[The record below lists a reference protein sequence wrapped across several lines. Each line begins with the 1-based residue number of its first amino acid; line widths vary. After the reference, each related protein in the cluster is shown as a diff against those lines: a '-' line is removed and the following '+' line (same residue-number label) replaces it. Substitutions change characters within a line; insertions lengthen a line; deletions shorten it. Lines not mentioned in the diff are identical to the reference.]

1 MRSKNHPGAT
11 SATRTNGFTLV
22 ELLVVIAII
31 GLLIALLLPAV
42 QASRES
48 SRRSRCQNNLKQLS
62 LGLATYTSAR
72 GGLPPSFVDNVKAG
86 MSSFAAADNAP
97 GFAWSA
103 LILPFVEQAPL
114 WDRLQAATNGGT
126 VNWQAAGSAAT
137 SIASLPVGVFECS
150 ANEGSGKPNTK
161 RDHFRTGVA
170 YGQNNY
176 GPNSGSAANRS
187 TMEELITVWGIP
199 AGDAPALWAASA
211 GVFAISDR
219 STNVKPAAITDGL
232 SKTLMLAERSSTTE
246 TGGSSCGGL
255 PCDNPGG
262 IWIGPQLMQAI
273 AGWSAGMVTH
283 DVETYG
289 GGDVAYMINR
299 SGYSWGDD
307 WSNSSPHA
315 GGGMNASMCDGSV
328 RWISESISMTTY
340 SRLRSKA
347 EGVNAVDF

>member
-1 MRSKNHPGAT
+1 MRPKNT
-11 SATRTNGFTLV
+11 SVTGMGGFTLV

-42 QASRES
+42 QSTREA

-62 LGLATYTSAR
+62 LGLVTYVSAR
-72 GGLPPSFVDNVKAG
+72 GGLPPSILDNMKAG
-86 MSSFAAADNAP
+86 MSSFAPADNAP

-114 WDRLQAATNGGT
+114 WDRLQTATNGGT
-126 VNWQAAGSAAT
+126 VNWQSAGSAAT
-137 SIASLPVGVFECS
+137 SLASLPVNVFECS
-150 ANEGSGKPNTK
+150 SNEGSGQPNTK
-161 RDHFRTGVA
+161 RDHFQTGTA

-187 TMEELITVWGIP
+187 TMEELVTIWGIP
-199 AGDAPALWAASA
+199 VADAPALWAASA
-211 GVFAISDR
+211 GVFAISNR
-219 STNVKPAAITDGL
+219 TVAMKPAAITDGL
-232 SKTLMLAERSSTTE
+232 SKTQMLAERSSTSE

-262 IWIGPQLMQAI
+262 LWIGPQLMRAI

-299 SGYSWGDD
+299 SAYTWGDD
-307 WSNSSPHA
+307 WSNGSPHA
-315 GGGMNASMCDGSV
+315 GGMNASMCDGSV
-328 RWISESISMTTY
+328 RWISENIDMTTY
-340 SRLRSKA
+340 TRLRTKA
-347 EGVNAVDF
+347 EGTSAGDF

>member
-1 MRSKNHPGAT
+1 MRSKHQPGV
-11 SATRTNGFTLV
+11 SSVTRGNGFTLV

-42 QASRES
+42 QSTRES
-48 SRRSRCQNNLKQLS
+48 SRRSRCQNNLKQLG
-62 LGLATYTSAR
+62 LGLLNYTSAR
-72 GGLPPSFVDNVKAG
+72 GALPPSILDNVKAG
-86 MSSFAAADNAP
+86 MSSPAPADNAP

-137 SIASLPVGVFECS
+137 SIARLPVGVFECS
-150 ANEGSGKPNTK
+150 SNEGAGKPNTK
-161 RDHFRTGVA
+161 RDHFQTGVA

-187 TMEELITVWGIP
+187 TMEELTTIWGVP
-199 AGDAPALWAASA
+199 AADAPALWAASA
-211 GVFAISDR
+211 GVLLISDK

-232 SKTLMLAERSSTTE
+232 SKTLMLAERSSTPDA
-246 TGGSSCGGL
+246 GGGGCGGA

-262 IWIGPQLMQAI
+262 LWIGPQLMQAL

-307 WSNSSPHA
+307 WSNSSPHV

-328 RWISESISMTTY
+328 RWISENIAMTTY
-340 SRLRSKA
+340 ARLRSKA
-347 EGVNAVDF
+347 EGVNAGDF

>member
-1 MRSKNHPGAT
+1 MRPKNT
-11 SATRTNGFTLV
+11 SVTGKGGFTLV

-42 QASRES
+42 QSTREA

-62 LGLATYTSAR
+62 LGLVTYVSAR
-72 GGLPPSFVDNVKAG
+72 GGLPPSILDNMKAG
-86 MSSFAAADNAP
+86 MSSFAPADNAP

-114 WDRLQAATNGGT
+114 WDRLQTATNGGT
-126 VNWQAAGSAAT
+126 VNWQSAGSAAT
-137 SIASLPVGVFECS
+137 SLASLPVNVFECS
-150 ANEGSGKPNTK
+150 SNEGSGQPNTK
-161 RDHFRTGVA
+161 RDHFQTGTA

-187 TMEELITVWGIP
+187 TMEELVTIWGIP
-199 AGDAPALWAASA
+199 VADAPALWAASA
-211 GVFAISDR
+211 GVFAISNR
-219 STNVKPAAITDGL
+219 TVAMKPAAITDGL
-232 SKTLMLAERSSTTE
+232 SKTQMLAERSSTTE

-262 IWIGPQLMQAI
+262 LWIGPQLMRAI

-299 SGYSWGDD
+299 SAYTWGDD
-307 WSNSSPHA
+307 WSNGSPH

-328 RWISESISMTTY
+328 RWISENIDMTTY
-340 SRLRSKA
+340 TRLRTKA
-347 EGVNAVDF
+347 EGASAEDF

>member
-1 MRSKNHPGAT
+1 MG
-11 SATRTNGFTLV
+11 GFTLV

-42 QASRES
+42 QSTREA

-62 LGLATYTSAR
+62 LGLVTYVSAR
-72 GGLPPSFVDNVKAG
+72 GALPPSILDNVKAG
-86 MSSFAAADNAP
+86 MSSFAPADNAP

-103 LILPFVEQAPL
+103 LILPFVEQASL
-114 WDRLQAATNGGT
+114 WDRLKTATNGGT
-126 VNWQAAGSAAT
+126 VNWQSAGSAAT
-137 SIASLPVGVFECS
+137 SLASLPVNVFECS
-150 ANEGSGKPNTK
+150 SNEGSGQPNTK
-161 RDHFRTGVA
+161 RDHFQTGTA

-187 TMEELITVWGIP
+187 TMEELVTIWGIP
-199 AGDAPALWAASA
+199 EADAPALWAASA
-211 GVFAISDR
+211 GVFAISNR
-219 STNVKPAAITDGL
+219 TAAMKLAAITDGL
-232 SKTLMLAERSSTTE
+232 SKTQMLAERSATSE

-262 IWIGPQLMQAI
+262 LWIGPQLMRAI

-299 SGYSWGDD
+299 SAYTWGDD
-307 WSNSSPHA
+307 WSNGSPHA
-315 GGGMNASMCDGSV
+315 GGMNASMCDGSV
-328 RWISESISMTTY
+328 RWISGNIDMMTYT
-340 SRLRSKA
+340 RLRTKA
-347 EGVNAVDF
+347 EGTSAEDF

>member
-1 MRSKNHPGAT
+1 MRPKNT
-11 SATRTNGFTLV
+11 SVTGKGGFTLV

-42 QASRES
+42 QSTREA

-62 LGLATYTSAR
+62 LGLVTYVSAR
-72 GGLPPSFVDNVKAG
+72 GGLPPSILDNMKAG
-86 MSSFAAADNAP
+86 MSSFAPADNAP

-114 WDRLQAATNGGT
+114 WDRLQTATNGGT
-126 VNWQAAGSAAT
+126 VNWQSAGSAAT
-137 SIASLPVGVFECS
+137 SLASLPVNVFECS
-150 ANEGSGKPNTK
+150 SNEGSGQPNTK
-161 RDHFRTGVA
+161 RDHFQTGTA

-187 TMEELITVWGIP
+187 TMEELVTIWGIP
-199 AGDAPALWAASA
+199 GADAPALWAASA
-211 GVFAISDR
+211 GVFAISNR
-219 STNVKPAAITDGL
+219 TVAMKPAAITDGL
-232 SKTLMLAERSSTTE
+232 SKTQMLAERSSTTE

-262 IWIGPQLMQAI
+262 LWIGPQLMRAI

-299 SGYSWGDD
+299 SAYTWGDD
-307 WSNSSPHA
+307 WSNGSPHA
-315 GGGMNASMCDGSV
+315 GGMNASLCDGSV
-328 RWISESISMTTY
+328 RWISENIDMTTY
-340 SRLRSKA
+340 TRLRTKA
-347 EGVNAVDF
+347 EGASAEDF

>member
-1 MRSKNHPGAT
+1 MRPKNT
-11 SATRTNGFTLV
+11 SVTGKGGFTLV

-42 QASRES
+42 QSTREA
-48 SRRSRCQNNLKQLS
+48 SRRSRCKNNLKQLS
-62 LGLATYTSAR
+62 LGLVTYVSAR
-72 GGLPPSFVDNVKAG
+72 GGLPPSILDNVKAG
-86 MSSFAAADNAP
+86 MSSFAPADNAP

-103 LILPFVEQAPL
+103 RILPFVEQSPL
-114 WDRLQAATNGGT
+114 WDRLQTATNGGT
-126 VNWQAAGSAAT
+126 VNWQSAGSAAT
-137 SIASLPVGVFECS
+137 SLASLPVNVFECS
-150 ANEGSGKPNTK
+150 SNEGSGKPNTK
-161 RDHFRTGVA
+161 RDHFQTGTA

-187 TMEELITVWGIP
+187 TMEELVTIWGIP
-199 AGDAPALWAASA
+199 AADAPALWAASA

-219 STNVKPAAITDGL
+219 TATLKPAAITDGL

-246 TGGSSCGGL
+246 TGGSSCGGA

-262 IWIGPQLMQAI
+262 LWIGPQLMQAI

-299 SGYSWGDD
+299 SAYTWGDD
-307 WSNSSPHA
+307 WSNGSPHA
-315 GGGMNASMCDGSV
+315 GGMNASMCDGSV
-328 RWISESISMTTY
+328 RWISENIDMTTY
-340 SRLRSKA
+340 TRLRTKA
-347 EGVNAVDF
+347 EGTSAEDF